1 MPKARVLKGGWTWK
15 GVSMQVGAVIDA
27 PSEQWIA
34 NRVADGGLVEAIA
47 PAVQEIE
54 AAVVKADETATLEHT
69 PVSSGLLG
77 AKRRG
82 NQRSK

>member
-1 MPKARVLKGGWTWK
+1 MPKARVVKGGWFWK
-15 GVSMQVGAVIDA
+15 GEPMEVGAEIVA
-27 PSEQWIA
+27 PSAEWIA

-47 PAVQEIE
+47 EPQEIE
-54 AAVVKADETATLEHT
+54 SAVVVPAETATINHT